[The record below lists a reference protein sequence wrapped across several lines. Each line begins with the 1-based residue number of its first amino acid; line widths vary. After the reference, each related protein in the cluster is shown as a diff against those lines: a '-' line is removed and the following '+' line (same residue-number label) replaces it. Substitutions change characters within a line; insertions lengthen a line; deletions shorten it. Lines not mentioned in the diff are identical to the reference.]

1 MTSTAPATVLDF
13 WFAPEH
19 AAFWF
24 EKSAAF
30 DAACVDALMPA
41 HLAAV
46 AGQLEHWKASADGT
60 LALCILLD
68 QLPRNAFRGRP
79 CAFANDAQ
87 ARAVARHALAEGFD
101 LQTPVGRRVF
111 LYLPFEH
118 SEVLADQFLSE
129 ALFGTLGDKNSAFYA
144 ARHREIVERFGRFPH
159 RNEALGRA
167 TTEMEKRF
175 LEEPHSSF

>member
-1 MTSTAPATVLDF
+1 MTTASPAAVLEF

-19 AAFWF
+19 VAFWF
-24 EKSAAF
+24 EKSTAF
-30 DAACVDALMPA
+30 DNACIDALMPA

-46 AGQLEHWKASADGT
+46 AGELGQWKTGADGT

-68 QLPRNAFRGRP
+68 QLPRNAFRG
-79 CAFANDAQ
+79 Q
-87 ARAVARHALAEGFD
+87 ARAFASDALARDAARHALAQGFD
-101 LQTPVGRRVF
+101 LQTPADRRIF

-118 SEVLADQFLSE
+118 SEALADQFLSE
-129 ALFGTLGDKNSAFYA
+129 ALFATFRDKDLRFYA

-159 RNEALGRA
+159 RNEILGRA
-167 TTEMEKRF
+167 TTEAEKRF